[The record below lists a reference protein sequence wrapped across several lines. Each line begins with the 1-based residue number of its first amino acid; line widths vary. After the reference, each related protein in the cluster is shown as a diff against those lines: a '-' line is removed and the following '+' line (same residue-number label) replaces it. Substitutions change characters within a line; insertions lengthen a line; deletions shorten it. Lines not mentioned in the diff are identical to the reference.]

1 MWYDVQ
7 SFNWCT
13 VGSWAA
19 CSSLCLRLKQIPESW
34 FECISFPFSYQ
45 GPYVPYTQ
53 TKREEEPLGS
63 IPTHILSQWRECNHY
78 NCITPAFS
86 WSASNNSKPIN
97 FSFPS
102 SQENAGGAEAC
113 FARVS
118 LEFWFTVAIQVLQV
132 WSSKVQ
138 KHYPAFCPQQEV
150 ERSVRSWRPLP
161 WQDHMDSWAVSDG
174 GRRSHLRDWKNKNN
188 KKAVRW

>member
-1 MWYDVQ
+1 MFLFMFTFEANTWILVWVHFI
-7 SFNWCT
+7 SIFL
-13 VGSWAA
+13 SR
-19 CSSLCLRLKQIPESW
+19 SLCA
-34 FECISFPFSYQ
+34 SYTDKE
-45 GPYVPYTQ
+45 GRGATGIYSNSHPLPV
-53 TKREEEPLGS
+53 KRM
-63 IPTHILSQWRECNHY
+63 HHY

-86 WSASNNSKPIN
+86 WSISNNAKPIN